1 METDFVPV
9 KVLFE
14 EIFKDAGL
22 KIPYYQR
29 GYRWRRS
36 EVEALLSDINK
47 EPDGYC
53 LQPIVL
59 KGPTIVDGQQRLTT
73 ITLIRKYLELDDS
86 VARDLLETGRSNID
100 KFFIKENRKAI
111 EEAFNP
117 EKHIGNVIYDKK
129 VFKEKLNKCRFI
141 LCRLDENEN
150 EEDVFMRLNAGKI
163 PLSSAEILK
172 SYYLTEEN
180 CKKDCNRF
188 RAKWLYIE
196 KALQNDDFY
205 YFFSHDEKNKSERY
219 YSSRMD
225 FLLEIYLINK
235 EIIEKERGEDR
246 WEREFDKRYEASPIF
261 AFTAIQEKHILA
273 YNLIDSLENILQGMK
288 LIYDDTELYNL
299 YGFVSC
305 TFSDSLLLLS
315 EMSTN
320 YQNAV
325 ISILKNKARVIVG
338 TTDKESLGNLDFY
351 NQNQKVKIKNILLL
365 HNAIRSTE
373 RGIRFDYNAYRND
386 NYDLEHIHARAELK
400 HKKDLQEF
408 CEEVIKE
415 YKGKNEECLAEFLE
429 EFKVFCDSYKEED
442 SQELNKLELWE
453 DCIWVLD
460 CKGRVE
466 KVTDDSSSIIGWR
479 YILLNGE
486 VDNPADS
493 WRFTSI
499 RNLCLL
505 SASVNRSIGNRS
517 FADKRRRVTE
527 EFLKGAQLPVTTA
540 EIFSVFISNENY
552 NTAGASVWGRSLG
565 DKYLDD
571 IDKTIGGYLK

>member
-1 METDFVPV
+1 METDFVLV

-47 EPDGYC
+47 EPVGYC

-59 KGPTIVDGQQRLTT
+59 KGSMIVDGQQRLTT

-86 VARDLLETGRSNID
+86 VARDLLKTGRSNID
-100 KFFIKENRKAI
+100 EYFIKENRKAI

-117 EKHIGNVIYDKK
+117 EKHMGNVIYDKK
-129 VFKEKLNKCRFI
+129 AFKEKLNKCRFI

-188 RAKWLYIE
+188 QAKWLYIE

-225 FLLEIYLINK
+225 YLLEIYLVNK
-235 EIIEKERGEDR
+235 KIIKKERGEDR
-246 WEREFDKRYEASPIF
+246 WEREFDKCYEASPIF

-273 YNLIDSLENILQGMK
+273 DDLIDSLENILQSMK

-315 EMSTN
+315 EMSAN
-320 YQNAV
+320 YQNDV

-338 TTDKESLGNLDFY
+338 ATDKESLGNLDFY
-351 NQNQKVKIKNILLL
+351 NQSQKVKIRNILLL

-386 NYDLEHIHARAELK
+386 NYDLEHIHARA
-400 HKKDLQEF
+400 
-408 CEEVIKE
+408 
-415 YKGKNEECLAEFLE
+415 
-429 EFKVFCDSYKEED
+429 
-442 SQELNKLELWE
+442 
-453 DCIWVLD
+453 
-460 CKGRVE
+460 
-466 KVTDDSSSIIGWR
+466 
-479 YILLNGE
+479 
-486 VDNPADS
+486 
-493 WRFTSI
+493 
-499 RNLCLL
+499 
-505 SASVNRSIGNRS
+505 
-517 FADKRRRVTE
+517 
-527 EFLKGAQLPVTTA
+527 
-540 EIFSVFISNENY
+540 
-552 NTAGASVWGRSLG
+552 
-565 DKYLDD
+565 
-571 IDKTIGGYLK
+571 

>member
-73 ITLIRKYLELDDS
+73 ITLIRKYLDLDDS

-100 KFFIKENRKAI
+100 KYFIKENRKAI

-129 VFKEKLNKCRFI
+129 AFKEKLNKCRFI

-172 SYYLTEEN
+172 SYYLTEGN

-246 WEREFDKRYEASPIF
+246 WEREFDKCYEASPIF

-273 YNLIDSLENILQGMK
+273 YNLIDSLENILQSMK

-320 YQNAV
+320 YQNDV

-365 HNAIRSTE
+365 HNAIRSTCKNSVRKSFRSTKE
-373 RGIRFDYNAYRND
+373 KTRNVW
-386 NYDLEHIHARAELK
+386 
-400 HKKDLQEF
+400 QSF
-408 CEEVIKE
+408 
-415 YKGKNEECLAEFLE
+415 
-429 EFKVFCDSYKEED
+429 
-442 SQELNKLELWE
+442 W
-453 DCIWVLD
+453 
-460 CKGRVE
+460 
-466 KVTDDSSSIIGWR
+466 
-479 YILLNGE
+479 
-486 VDNPADS
+486 
-493 WRFTSI
+493 
-499 RNLCLL
+499 RNLKF
-505 SASVNRSIGNRS
+505 SVIVT
-517 FADKRRRVTE
+517 KRRILKNRTNLNCGKTVSG
-527 EFLKGAQLPVTTA
+527 FLTVRG
-540 EIFSVFISNENY
+540 E
-552 NTAGASVWGRSLG
+552 
-565 DKYLDD
+565 
-571 IDKTIGGYLK
+571 

>member
-73 ITLIRKYLELDDS
+73 ITLIRKYLDLDDS

-100 KFFIKENRKAI
+100 KYFIKENRKAI

-129 VFKEKLNKCRFI
+129 AFKEKLNKCRFI

-172 SYYLTEEN
+172 SYYLTEGN

-246 WEREFDKRYEASPIF
+246 WEREFDKCYEASPIF

-273 YNLIDSLENILQGMK
+273 YNLIDSLENILQSMK

-320 YQNAV
+320 YQNDV

-408 CEEVIKE
+408 CEEVIQE

-442 SQELNKLELWE
+442 SQEQNKLELWE

-466 KVTDDSSSIIGWR
+466 RVTDDSSSIIGWWFPD
-479 YILLNGE
+479 GE

>member
-100 KFFIKENRKAI
+100 KFYIKENRKAI

-117 EKHIGNVIYDKK
+117 DKHIGNVIYDKK

-225 FLLEIYLINK
+225 FLLEVYLINK

-246 WEREFDKRYEASPIF
+246 WEREFDKCYEASPIF

-273 YNLIDSLENILQGMK
+273 DDLIDSLENILQSMK

-315 EMSTN
+315 EMSVN
-320 YQNAV
+320 YQNDV

-338 TTDKESLGNLDFY
+338 ATDKESLGNLDFY
-351 NQNQKVKIKNILLL
+351 NQSQKVKIRNILLL

-400 HKKDLQEF
+400 HKKDVQEF

-415 YKGKNEECLAEFLE
+415 YKGKNEEYLAKFLE
-429 EFKVFCDSYKEED
+429 KFKDFCDSYKEED
-442 SQELNKLELWE
+442 SQEQNKLELWE
-453 DCIWVLD
+453 DCIWALD
-460 CKGRVE
+460 CKGS
-466 KVTDDSSSIIGWR
+466 VTDDSSSIIGWR
-479 YILLNGE
+479 YILPDE
-486 VDNPADS
+486 ETDNPADS

-552 NTAGASVWGRSLG
+552 NTAVASIWGRSLG